1 MWRFFLTV
9 FLGGIMSWVVLDAI
23 YWGSGD
29 FTGLFPDHRYFVVIT
44 IAVVVA
50 LTLWV
55 VFWGVRKLRQ
65 NPHAG
70 QSLPGS
76 SHFHSSAK

>member
-9 FLGGIMSWVVLDAI
+9 FLVGIISWVVLDAI

-29 FTGLFPDHRYFVVIT
+29 FTGLFPDRRYFVVIT

-50 LTLWV
+50 LTLWA
-55 VFWGVRKLRQ
+55 FFGGVRKLR
-65 NPHAG
+65 PK
-70 QSLPGS
+70 PPR
-76 SHFHSSAK
+76 